1 MAHLITQ
8 FPRSMALTD
17 AAIYRLS
24 SPQVRITIRDTRL
37 TQLMLT
43 VGPKSRAWYLIATVD
58 RQTRRVKLG
67 RFPVLGV
74 ADARTKALEALR
86 RLYAG
91 QDPRTPRECA
101 LTLRIA
107 LDRYL
112 SGRKLRDSSAAD
124 CRGVI
129 ERHAVKWLDRPL
141 TGLTADATATLYREV
156 GTKSVS
162 MANKLLRNLSAVVRH
177 AAIAHGAGDADVV
190 KKARVLLGGV
200 EILAPRDNLIP
211 DAMQARWYQE
221 VSKLPDNVKRLLL
234 ALALTGC
241 RKDELRAALA
251 NSWDREARIIRIEQ
265 TKSGKPHT
273 IPTGAFLSALLDQS
287 TGDRLFNVGEH
298 ELRSA
303 YERVGAAIG
312 HPWTPHDLRRGLAT
326 AAARLGFEEL
336 VIKRLLN
343 HAAQGVTQAHYI
355 RLSVDD
361 LKVPMQ
367 AIETHLL
374 ALWGVR
380 TTA

>member
-1 MAHLITQ
+1 MADLVTQ
-8 FPRSMALTD
+8 FPRSMTLTD
-17 AAIYRLS
+17 AAIYRL
-24 SPQVRITIRDTRL
+24 PKPLQRVTIRDTRL

-43 VGPKSRAWYLIATVD
+43 VGPKSRAWYLIATVQ

-67 RFPVLGV
+67 RFPILSVD
-74 ADARTKALEALR
+74 DARRRAVDALR
-86 RLYAG
+86 KLYAG
-91 QDPRTPRECA
+91 EDPRTPRETA
-101 LTLRIA
+101 LTLRNA

-112 SGRKLRDSSAAD
+112 AGRKLRDSSAAD

-129 ERHAVKWLDRPL
+129 ERHAAKWLDRPL
-141 TGLTADATATLYREV
+141 SGLTAEATAARYREV
-156 GTKSVS
+156 SAKSVS
-162 MANKLLRNLSAVVRH
+162 MANKLLRNLSAVARH
-177 AAIAHGAGDADVV
+177 AAIAHGACDADVV
-190 KKARVLLGGV
+190 KKARVLLGGI
-200 EILAPRDNLIP
+200 ESLAARDNLIP
-211 DAMQARWYQE
+211 DAMQAGWFAE
-221 VSKLPDNVKRLLL
+221 VSKLPDTTRRLVL

-251 NSWDREARIIRIEQ
+251 GCWDSAARVVSIEQ

-273 IPTGAFLSALLDQS
+273 IPAGTYLAGLLNQS
-287 TGDRLFNVGEH
+287 TGERLFNVGEH

-303 YERVGAAIG
+303 YERIGAAIG

-361 LKVPMQ
+361 LRGPMQ
-367 AIETHLL
+367 AIESHLV
-374 ALWGVR
+374 ALWGMQ
-380 TTA
+380 A